1 MRSRLVR
8 LAVVAGFALAL
19 GAQSA
24 PAART
29 TTHLSGGGT
38 ASVGGAPFSQVAM
51 NVAFGSSGS
60 ASGNFNCLMAGRS
73 KAVLPGFGL
82 KHIMKVHATPT
93 KGSVSGTIATFSGP
107 GFLIMDGGQHANIE
121 VSVWVNVA
129 TQQFQLTVLKLAPS
143 PVVLP
148 TETFSSGG
156 VRLR

>member
-1 MRSRLVR
+1 MRRRLVQ
-8 LAVVAGFALAL
+8 LAVVAGSALAL

-24 PAART
+24 PAAS

-38 ASVGGAPFSQVAM
+38 ASVGAAPFSQVAM
-51 NVAFGSSGS
+51 NVHFGSSGS
-60 ASGNFNCLMAGRS
+60 ASGNFTCLMAGRS

-82 KHIMKVHATPT
+82 EHIMKVHATPT

-107 GFLIMDGGQHANIE
+107 GVLIMDGGQHADIE

-129 TQQFQLTVLKLAPS
+129 TQQFQLTVLKFTPS
-143 PVVLP
+143 PIALP

-156 VRLR
+156 VTLR